1 MLIAFAKIWR
11 KIAGSVFYNS
21 AKIIEYFHNLVF
33 VINPLIH
40 KIQIDIAFKLE
51 FIATI
56 PL

>member
-1 MLIAFAKIWR
+1 M
-11 KIAGSVFYNS
+11 
-21 AKIIEYFHNLVF
+21 F

-56 PL
+56 LLYFAGVYFTFPADSSFSADCYTESSEEKQL